1 MKSVVIF
8 IYTRFKDP
16 LRGSFCSPA
25 GMNLWSRFPKAVTVT
40 EGGWNIGEV
49 NFLLQLFCSILVTY
63 ILWMIISSIRCELHD
78 PGSFSPILNDR
89 QSRISTY
96 RFYTLNSQRS
106 EKTQLTQDMYI
117 FCFIL
122 YTIRNKNTRKVS
134 CMKVHWSLS
143 LGL

>member
-1 MKSVVIF
+1 MKLSTNHYQYMGELHAKF
-8 IYTRFKDP
+8 HQ
-16 LRGSFCSPA
+16 
-25 GMNLWSRFPKAVTVT
+25 NWWSGFRDIAFHDT
-40 EGGWNIGEV
+40 EGHS
-49 NFLLQLFCSILVTY
+49 F
-63 ILWMIISSIRCELHD
+63 IIIR
-78 PGSFSPILNDR
+78 ILNDR

-106 EKTQLTQDMYI
+106 EKTQLTQDTYI